1 MTCNRIPV
9 YFVLKHTLEKRGQ
22 DVFRVLYLPLSTI
35 KAVTVLQ
42 EQLTADAETKG
53 SVGETFKQS
62 TFSQLTTVMIF

>member
-1 MTCNRIPV
+1 MTSNRIPV

-42 EQLTADAETKG
+42 EQLIAHAKTKG
-53 SVGETFKQS
+53 SDGEKFKHCPLFHNLLQ
-62 TFSQLTTVMIF
+62 